1 MEETLYVI
9 DSEAFKN
16 SYYNFLETN
25 NLTIEE
31 IACMDDHLALDTLK
45 EVMADTFYNDA
56 ASQLE
61 AKGFCDEQLR
71 ELLSTARKHAD
82 HVADLFV
89 NRKLG
94 IDAKFDKNLVTK

>member
-1 MEETLYVI
+1 MYVI

-25 NLTIEE
+25 HLTIEE
-31 IACMDDHLALDTLK
+31 IACMDNTLALDTLK
-45 EVMADTFYNDA
+45 EIMADTFYNDA

-71 ELLSTARKHAD
+71 ELLDTARKHAD

-94 IDAKFDKNLVTK
+94 MDVKFDKNLITK